1 MIAISFFVIWLRTRN
16 HRIKYSP
23 KKNDKECTV
32 LRLLDS
38 NKVNSSTPILI
49 LKHECLIYLL
59 FFLIQYWNYYWSI
72 FYLLSFH
79 IFFHYTCIMWAWLF
93 RIELFW
99 FFGFCENGSFII
111 ILTIYVHFVKSMV
124 IYITDNL
131 S

>member
-23 KKNDKECTV
+23 KKTYDKECTV
-32 LRLLDS
+32 IRLLDS

-93 RIELFW
+93 RIELFCFLFLW
-99 FFGFCENGSFII
+99 KWKFYYNINHLCTVCEINGD
-111 ILTIYVHFVKSMV
+111 LHYR
-124 IYITDNL
+124 
-131 S
+131 

>member
-23 KKNDKECTV
+23 KKKYDKECTV
-32 LRLLDS
+32 VGLLDS

-93 RIELFW
+93 RIELFCFLFLW
-99 FFGFCENGSFII
+99 KWKFYYNINHLCTLCEINGD
-111 ILTIYVHFVKSMV
+111 LHYR
-124 IYITDNL
+124 
-131 S
+131 